1 MRRLG
6 ASLALA
12 VVLLL
17 PAGAHA
23 ARVELEFKGE
33 VTEPTGHGGSVRYSV
48 YDVRLTAAPGELNR
62 VSAQPAYPSIRVE
75 DAAGPI
81 APGTG
86 CRSDGAAALCDPPAA
101 ARLRTLVL
109 DLGDGD
115 DTARVERTWATVLGG
130 PGDDRA
136 SAGNPEPFDRTWV
149 SFDGGPGS
157 DTASAD
163 GSAWILADYSTR
175 SAPVTA
181 TTDGVANDGEAG
193 EGDLLGPGV
202 EGINGGSGDDV
213 LDAAGA
219 PTARLTGGPG
229 DDRVS
234 GGAGDDQLEGNDG
247 DDALAGASGEDWAN
261 GGNGD
266 DTVIGGDGED
276 HLSGYGGRTSPL
288 GERNLLD
295 GGDGPDEF
303 FVGGGSGDDVRGGP
317 GVDRADYGDVDRYP
331 VEVTLDDLPGDGL
344 KGEQDNVHSD
354 VEDLHSPEGDDHLV
368 GTDGPNLLDAGA
380 GRNRVEGRGG
390 DDVLRGSEASR
401 PVDTSVLDGG
411 AGNNLYARVY
421 PRDVIRAGDGERDAI
436 ECSSG
441 GGVFQV
447 DPVDT
452 SSGCAPSTPFGGPIR
467 VRFDR
472 RGRARITARCSP
484 SVEIPCRGRIVL
496 ARRPGAAF
504 LRQSFNFKPR
514 RRAYSFVLRMSR
526 RRLADLRRRP
536 RGLIV
541 TSRVQSFRDAPSES
555 RIDEWRWTL
564 VARR

>member
-1 MRRLG
+1 MRRMG

-12 VVLLL
+12 VALLF

-23 ARVELEFKGE
+23 VRVELEFKGE

-86 CRSDGAAALCDPPAA
+86 CHSDGAAALCDPPPAS
-101 ARLRTLVL
+101 RLRTLVL

-115 DTARVERTWATVLGG
+115 DTARVDRTWATVLGG

-136 SAGNPEPFDRTWV
+136 SAGNPGPFDRTWV
-149 SFDGGPGS
+149 SFDGGAGS

-163 GSAWILADYSTR
+163 GSAWILADYSAR

-219 PTARLTGGPG
+219 AKARLTGGPG
-229 DDRVS
+229 DDHVA

-247 DDALAGASGEDWAN
+247 GDALAGGGGEDWAN

-266 DTVIGGDGED
+266 DTVI
-276 HLSGYGGRTSPL
+276 
-288 GERNLLD
+288 

-317 GVDRADYGDVDRYP
+317 GVDRPDYGDVDRFP
-331 VEVTLDDLPGDGL
+331 VEVTLDDLPGDGLKGDGL

-354 VEDLHSPEGDDHLV
+354 VEDVHSPEGDDHLV
-368 GTDGPNLLDAGA
+368 GNDGPNLLDAGA

-390 DDVLRGSEASR
+390 DDELRGSSASR
-401 PVDTSVLDGG
+401 PVDSSGLDGG
-411 AGNNLYARVY
+411 AGNDLYAKVY
-421 PRDVIRAGDGERDAI
+421 PRDVIRARDGERDAI
-436 ECSSG
+436 ECSDG

-452 SSGCAPSTPFGGPIR
+452 GSGCAPGTPFGGPVR

-472 RGRARITARCSP
+472 RGRARVTARCDLA
-484 SVEIPCRGRIVL
+484 VEIPCRGRIVL
-496 ARRPGAAF
+496 ARRPGTAF

-514 RRAYSFVLRMSR
+514 SRPYSFVLRMSQ
-526 RRLADLRRRP
+526 RRLADLRRRG

-555 RIDEWRWTL
+555 RIEEWRWTL
-564 VARR
+564 VAGHGMR